1 MLFMDQ
7 LNELLAELRHVRR
20 SIFAHLGLTF
30 LPNSGRFKT
39 GVTASFSVGSTE
51 LKGEVMKR
59 SKFSEQHIAYALR
72 LAESGTPVVD
82 VCRQIGVSEAT
93 YYTWKKKFGDLGVTE
108 LRRLKMLE
116 DENARLKRI
125 AADLTLDKQIA
136 AGGRS
141 KKALKALKRRELAAW
156 ECRSATR

>member
-1 MLFMDQ
+1 
-7 LNELLAELRHVRR
+7 
-20 SIFAHLGLTF
+20 
-30 LPNSGRFKT
+30 
-39 GVTASFSVGSTE
+39 
-51 LKGEVMKR
+51 MKR
-59 SKFSEQHIAYALR
+59 SRFSEEQIAYALR

-141 KKALKALKRRELAAW
+141 KKALKALKRRELAAG